1 MNHIARLT
9 MERDNLRAQLAKVRN
24 ELTDMER
31 YYTSDKFSGP
41 DNDYAHVRTDLLHR
55 LSNVRFMTIEG

>member
-1 MNHIARLT
+1 

-31 YYTSDKFSGP
+31 YYTSEKFSWP
-41 DNDYAHVRTDLLHR
+41 DNDYAHVRTDLLPK
-55 LSNVRFMTIEG
+55 LSKVRFMTIEE